1 MNKICQFNTGMGSSV
16 VLPQVCLLTRLVLQF
31 WPSMCVL
38 FAAPDKVD
46 DPVCDVQISRMLELP
61 CLYRE
66 VYDKP
71 FQGPEEGQR

>member
-1 MNKICQFNTGMGSSV
+1 
-16 VLPQVCLLTRLVLQF
+16 
-31 WPSMCVL
+31 MCVV

>member
-1 MNKICQFNTGMGSSV
+1 MS
-16 VLPQVCLLTRLVLQF
+16 PEVCLFKSQVYLLVFIYLF
-31 WPSMCVL
+31 IY
-38 FAAPDKVD
+38 FAASDKVD

-71 FQGPEEGQR
+71 FQSPGAGQR

>member
-1 MNKICQFNTGMGSSV
+1 
-16 VLPQVCLLTRLVLQF
+16 
-31 WPSMCVL
+31 MCVL

-71 FQGPEEGQR
+71 FQYPKEGQR